1 MNISI
6 KQKTS
11 IAGLGIISTLLI
23 LLMLEVFFA
32 QILTNTLIGN
42 ISDNLMLLIIILGLF
57 LFTIIIAFIVGYFV
71 AGDIRLK
78 SMRNASVLSL
88 ACLFLFLFIVCNGL
102 LYLNYKDIYSLINGF
117 EILWIFPQV
126 LVYFS
131 IYILEDVFSLFVIT
145 IVVYY
150 VFFVIFLEKLYI
162 KKVIY

>member
-1 MNISI
+1 MDISFTRKISI
-6 KQKTS
+6 
-11 IAGLGIISTLLI
+11 IGLGSISTLLI

-78 SMRNASVLSL
+78 SVRNASILSL
-88 ACLFLFLFIVCNGL
+88 VCLFLFLLVVCNVS
-102 LYLNYKDIYSLINGF
+102 LYLNYKDIYSQIYGF

-131 IYILEDVFSLFVIT
+131 IYILEDVFSLFVI
-145 IVVYY
+145 IIIIYY
-150 VFFVIFLEKLYI
+150 AFFVIFLEKLYI
-162 KKVIY
+162 KKVVY